1 MVQEKQT
8 HRYRGVLCNFCRQP
22 IPLPEIVTRLQVLTS
37 GEPSSE
43 TDAAVT
49 NLENVERSFHI
60 RCRAC
65 EKESS
70 YRTSDAIEVE
80 GTPLLRN
87 FRARAEAG
95 FFPSQA
101 GMAKAANG

>member
-1 MVQEKQT
+1 MVQEKQA

-22 IPLPEIVTRLQVLTS
+22 IPLPEIVTRLQVITS
-37 GEPSSE
+37 GDPSSGVG
-43 TDAAVT
+43 AT
-49 NLENVERSFHI
+49 NLEIVERSFHI

-95 FFPSQA
+95 FLQPSA
-101 GMAKAANG
+101 GLTKAANG

>member
-1 MVQEKQT
+1 MVQEKQA
-8 HRYRGVLCNFCRQP
+8 HRYRGVLCNFCRKP
-22 IPLPEIVTRLQVLTS
+22 IPLPEIVSRLEVLTS
-37 GEPSSE
+37 GDASS
-43 TDAAVT
+43 DAGAT
-49 NLENVERSFHI
+49 NLEIVERSFHI
-60 RCRAC
+60 RCRVC

-95 FFPSQA
+95 FLQSPA
-101 GMAKAANG
+101 GLAKAANG